1 MKTRVPADTVQ
12 IAIGQQKRKGNGL
25 KQADVKSFAI
35 GLPCAGRKT
44 TAEHSPAN
52 HRRRATTMA
61 TSRIYDVPNGRGFA
75 REESRRVPAVLGPAA
90 DPLRQLHAPETD
102 QRLAVIVGAHVA
114 PAPSNDID
122 VDAICAGR
130 FNADTDKVFGLNR
143 PGYITV
149 HGFAVLL

>member
-1 MKTRVPADTVQ
+1 
-12 IAIGQQKRKGNGL
+12 
-25 KQADVKSFAI
+25 
-35 GLPCAGRKT
+35 
-44 TAEHSPAN
+44 
-52 HRRRATTMA
+52 MA

-149 HGFAVLL
+149 HGFAVLLGRPRESTQACACGSAPACFCPRIADTYTPHTQACAPARARSPACV

>member
-1 MKTRVPADTVQ
+1 
-12 IAIGQQKRKGNGL
+12 
-25 KQADVKSFAI
+25 
-35 GLPCAGRKT
+35 
-44 TAEHSPAN
+44 
-52 HRRRATTMA
+52 MA

-143 PGYITV
+143 PGYIPV